1 MARGISS
8 ADPDDLALYSQQGL
22 DLDAALQVRADTLA
36 AAAGELAGAG
46 EQVAGLSGYAESL
59 TDLVL
64 DWIHLDQFAG
74 RVADGFLACAA
85 SVGCDGTALLTV
97 TDADLARFTHAGY
110 ADRDTAIA
118 SAYSVARAVQALLD
132 APDATAADIEAV
144 LARTDRGR
152 YDPAFA
158 VTFSERI
165 GVEGYVGLVGRIRQT
180 MLPNGGDDEALA
192 AVGVLGTILTTA
204 LATASPPGT
213 PPPPLGVPHPLAI
226 DAAFVR
232 DLVSGYDTGR
242 LQTEPEATDLS
253 VLLSMTDPP
262 TAIAVDIANARL
274 SPILYVATLT
284 DTPLDS
290 NDPAW
295 LGHSGVVTN
304 YTTMLA
310 RNPDAS
316 AQWLI
321 AHPDDV
327 EGATNMSLVLH
338 QHAERYLDDGRAFA
352 TVVENAVAHTNL
364 FLRHDSLDAA
374 IAVLAGPERI
384 LDNPYMPD
392 ALAHGAAADMAHLD
406 HLTNQGWQDTDI
418 DPAPTGAW
426 ALHGFLTDILPDES
440 AAGTVYGALERYTM
454 ARIAHAPAPGVD
466 WTVGDATDNRTEEL
480 RRVGALQG
488 LVMAA
493 EGNGLQHDAEAT
505 IMRQQARGNLVDY
518 AIGLVPGIGEL
529 NDIGELSEASIGD
542 LAYPSGFEQLHEA
555 EEIQSLR
562 ALDMGR
568 ANLVMLAV
576 LAHPEAMPPVPLQ
589 AMSDQQRDAFL
600 DWAKHNADGHDRRTI
615 AAASGDAVEQFLAG

>member
-8 ADPDDLALYSQQGL
+8 ADPDDLALYSQRGL

-36 AAAGELAGAG
+36 AAAGDLARSG
-46 EQVAGLSGYAESL
+46 ESVAGLSGYAESL

-74 RVADGFLACAA
+74 RVANGFLACAA

-97 TDADLARFTHAGY
+97 TDADLARFTQAGY

-118 SAYSVARAVQALLD
+118 SARSLATEVQALVD
-132 APDATAADIEAV
+132 APDATASDMEAV

-165 GVEGYVGLVGRIRQT
+165 GVEGYVGLVGRIRQA
-180 MLPNGGDDEALA
+180 MLPHGGDDEALA

-204 LATASPPGT
+204 LATAAAPVT
-213 PPPPLGVPHPLAI
+213 PPAPLGVPRPSAI

-262 TAIAVDIANARL
+262 TAMAVDIANARL

-304 YTTMLA
+304 YATMLA

-316 AQWLI
+316 AHWLV

-392 ALAHGAAADMAHLD
+392 ALAHGAAADMGHLE
-406 HLTNQGWQDTDI
+406 HLANQGWQASDI
-418 DPAPTGAW
+418 EPAPTGAW
-426 ALHGFLTDILPDES
+426 ALHSFLTDILPDES

-454 ARIAHAPAPGVD
+454 AQIAHAPAPGID
-466 WTVGDATDNRTEEL
+466 WTVGDAMDNRTEAL
-480 RRVGALQG
+480 HRIGALQG

-505 IMRQQARGNLVDY
+505 IVRQQARGNLVDY

-562 ALDMGR
+562 ATDMAS
-568 ANLVMLAV
+568 ANVVMLAV
-576 LAHPEAMPPVPLQ
+576 LAHPDGMPRIPLQ
-589 AMSDQQRDAFL
+589 AMSDQQRADFM
-600 DWAKHNADGHDRRTI
+600 DWATRNADGNDRRTI
-615 AAASGDAVEQFLAG
+615 AAASGDAVKEFLPG